1 MGLKKKLLLGVHLRE
16 VLGNLHVHSTVEPL
30 NVLIEERLIRVN
42 GVLLMWS
49 AIEIYMKPL

>member
-1 MGLKKKLLLGVHLRE
+1 MGLKKSFCWVVHLRE
-16 VLGNLHVHSTVEPL
+16 VLGNLHIHSTVEPL

-49 AIEIYMKPL
+49 AIEIYI